1 MPNSTLRK
9 AVRIALKTRL
19 ETGVDQ
25 EAALTQMG
33 AELLQL
39 LGSGPQDMDTVA
51 LLAVVREEIM
61 RARVTR
67 H

>member
-1 MPNSTLRK
+1 MSNSALRK
-9 AVRIALKTRL
+9 AVRIALKSSL
-19 ETGVDQ
+19 KPGVDQ

-39 LGSGPQDMDTVA
+39 LGSGPQDVDTVA
-51 LLAVVREEIM
+51 LLAVVREEVM
-61 RARVTR
+61 RARLTR